1 LERKTPYHLF
11 ISDRQG
17 VFVNLLQEAGSLS
30 VGDEESAANDTP
42 GDFVMT
48 FLSAFI
54 GVHRRLSFLLASRQS
69 LSRTQEKV

>member
-1 LERKTPYHLF
+1 
-11 ISDRQG
+11 
-17 VFVNLLQEAGSLS
+17 
-30 VGDEESAANDTP
+30 
-42 GDFVMT
+42 MT